1 MAKIAGSGSGSTTKC
16 NGSGTLLETLQKM
29 LVLSWPEG
37 GRDSIYVLHEFLS
50 VQAGEEKYSHL
61 DPAEVGKVEKA
72 ITEKTEWYNR

>member
-1 MAKIAGSGSGSTTKC
+1 ME
-16 NGSGTLLETLQKM
+16 ET
-29 LVLSWPEG
+29 PY
-37 GRDSIYVLHEFLS
+37 RYVLHEFLL